1 MTTFLRYLSRQLDL
15 QSPGWQE
22 NSTILVDNAAW
33 HSNAVMK
40 ERLARLQLPLIYS
53 GPYSYSSAPIEL
65 MFAALKIGDL
75 NPERLPTG
83 KKSLRHVADMV
94 ATRLSA
100 IPRAVAVRYW
110 HHAVLNL
117 YGYLYFER
125 L

>member
-1 MTTFLRYLSRQLDL
+1 
-15 QSPGWQE
+15 
-22 NSTILVDNAAW
+22 
-33 HSNAVMK
+33 MK

-65 MFAALKIGDL
+65 MFAALKLGDL

-83 KKSLRHVADMV
+83 KKSLRHIADMV
-94 ATRLSA
+94 ATRLAA
-100 IPRAVAVRYW
+100 IPRAVAIRYW
-110 HHAVLNL
+110 HRAVLSL